1 MPHISR
7 FGGYVLLAVACLT
20 IMVGCVIVPGLT
32 SISRALGAEGL
43 ASWLV
48 TVPSLGVVL
57 FGPIMARL
65 LGKTGLRNGL
75 RIGLLA
81 YGALGVAGIFL
92 HSPWVL
98 LADRLLLGGATALI
112 MASGTGLIS
121 LFYSG
126 HQRLSMIARQGMSI
140 ELGGVIFLFVG
151 GLLATAG
158 WQYPFL
164 LYLLAWVL
172 LVGVEFS
179 VPSPL
184 ATDDMRSSQTTPRIS
199 AALWT
204 VYTAAAISMI
214 VFFSAIISLPKQLHS
229 IGLNEA
235 GVGYFLSFVSL
246 VAVGAAAVMPH
257 SSARYGEVATLVR
270 AFIFYGI
277 AHLLFLLSDTLE
289 LYVLAGVSL
298 GCGFGLSIPLV
309 NHMTIELTHERER
322 GHMLAY
328 LSMAIF
334 LGQFLSSLLEL
345 APGGG
350 KALYGVAAFLAVIT
364 AVSLAVRHCQ
374 HRRA

>member
-1 MPHISR
+1 M
-7 FGGYVLLAVACLT
+7 LAVACLT

-43 ASWLV
+43 AGWLV

-57 FGPIMARL
+57 FGPITARL

-81 YGALGVAGIFL
+81 YGALGVAGMFL

-126 HQRLSMIARQGMSI
+126 RQRLAMIARQGMSI

-164 LYLLAWVL
+164 LYLFAWVL

-179 VPSPL
+179 VPAHQ
-184 ATDDMRSSQTTPRIS
+184 ATVNLPSGKTTTRIS
-199 AALWT
+199 AALWM
-204 VYTAAAISMI
+204 VYTAAAMSMI
-214 VFFSAIISLPKQLHS
+214 VFFSAIISLPQQLHAF
-229 IGLNEA
+229 GLSEA

-246 VAVGAAAVMPH
+246 VAVGAAAVMPR
-257 SSARYGEVATLVR
+257 SSARYGEIATLVR

-277 AHLLFLLSDTLE
+277 AHLLFLLSDTVE

-298 GCGFGLSIPLV
+298 GCGFGLSVPLV
-309 NHMTIELTHERER
+309 NHMTIELTHKGER
-322 GHMLAY
+322 GQMLAY

-350 KALYGVAAFLAVIT
+350 KPLYGVAATLALT
-364 AVSLAVRHCQ
+364 AAVSLAVRDRQ
-374 HRRA
+374 HRVA